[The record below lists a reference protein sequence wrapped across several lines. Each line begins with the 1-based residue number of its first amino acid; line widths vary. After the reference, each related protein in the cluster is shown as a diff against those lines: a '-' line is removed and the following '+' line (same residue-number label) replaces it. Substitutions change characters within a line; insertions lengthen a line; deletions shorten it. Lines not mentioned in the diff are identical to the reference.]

1 MPDDYS
7 GLTVSVRRREDQGL
21 YQFGV
26 YLDGAWVVL
35 AGRKL
40 GGVDDDIAAAKAAAA
55 SVTDSQGNPVPD
67 PASDPNATPAQ

>member
-1 MPDDYS
+1 MSDDYTS
-7 GLTVSVRRREDQGL
+7 LTVSVRRREDQGL

-40 GGVDDDIAAAKAAAA
+40 GGVDDDIAAAKAAAQVEQQQA
-55 SVTDSQGNPVPD
+55 PSPQDEPNP
-67 PASDPNATPAQ
+67 S